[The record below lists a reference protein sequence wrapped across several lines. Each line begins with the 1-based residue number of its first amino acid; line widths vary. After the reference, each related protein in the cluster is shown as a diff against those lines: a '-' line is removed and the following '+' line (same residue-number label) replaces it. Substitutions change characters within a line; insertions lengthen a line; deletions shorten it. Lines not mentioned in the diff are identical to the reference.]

1 MDSEIAQRLDDIE
14 RRLAA
19 LEAQQPSLENG
30 IVSFQGDVLLDDC
43 AYQYAW
49 SRPTSHLTGA
59 AFFESLERVSALAHP
74 IRHAILARLLEGPAS
89 VNDLVDSGISS
100 SGTAYHH
107 LGALQSAGWVRKSH
121 GNFEIPPSRVIPLLT
136 IIAASEDHK

>member
-1 MDSEIAQRLDDIE
+1 MDLEQRIDALE

-30 IVSFQGDVLLDDC
+30 IISFQGDVLLEGR

-49 SRPTSHLTGA
+49 TRPADHLTGD

-107 LGALQSAGWVRKSH
+107 LSALQSAGWVRKIH
-121 GNFEIPPSRVIPLLT
+121 GTFEIPPARVIPLLT
-136 IIAASEDHK
+136 IIAASEDNT